1 MSTDFRNFLRMN
13 MQGIIACGTGA
24 MIVSQSILEG
34 LFCSLMW
41 GTMMFIIEG
50 FKSINNK

>member
-1 MSTDFRNFLRMN
+1 MTDWKEFFRTN

-24 MIVSQSILEG
+24 LIVSQSIVEG

-41 GTMMFIIEG
+41 GTMMFIFEG
-50 FKSINNK
+50 FKSINK

>member
-1 MSTDFRNFLRMN
+1 MTNWNDFLRAN

-24 MIVSQSILEG
+24 LIVSQSILEG

-50 FKSINNK
+50 FKSINK

>member
-1 MSTDFRNFLRMN
+1 MNTDFKAFLRMN

-24 MIVSQSILEG
+24 LIVSMSIAEA

-41 GTMMFIIEG
+41 GTMMFILES
-50 FKSINNK
+50 FQSLRQ